1 MRDPRTVAVILGDD
15 APMLEAAV
23 PTRVFGADVR
33 SPGAAPFD
41 VRVVSETPGPVTTS
55 AGVRLTAPYA
65 LPAVADAGIV
75 IVPGWRPPG
84 GAPTGERVVSALQK
98 AHAEGA
104 IVVGLCLG
112 AFVLAEAGLL
122 QGLRATTHWHFTAEL
137 AASYPEVTV
146 DGDVL
151 YVDEGQIL
159 TSAGSAAGIDAC
171 LHLLRRLDG
180 ARAASEV
187 ARALVVAPHR
197 NGGQQQ
203 FIEHAVPSPRADGG
217 FGRTL
222 ERALVQLGDPVLDV
236 DTMAGWALMSRRTF
250 DRRFREA
257 TGCSALQWLLG
268 QRVLHAQRLLEDSDL
283 GVDAVAQRV
292 GFADG
297 VALRPHFRRVVG
309 VAPQSYRESFRTI
322 DQVSASR
329 PHPGPPV
336 GTSRLRRR
344 EGLA

>member
-23 PTRVFGADVR
+23 PTRVFSADVR
-33 SPGAAPFD
+33 SAGAAPFD

-65 LPAVADAGIV
+65 LGAVADAGIV

-84 GAPTGERVVSALQK
+84 GRRTGERVLGALQQ
-98 AHAEGA
+98 AHADGA
-104 IVVGLCLG
+104 TIVGLCLG

-122 QGLRATTHWHFTAEL
+122 HGLRATTHWHFTAEL
-137 AASYPEVTV
+137 SASYPGVTV
-146 DGDVL
+146 DSDVL

-180 ARAASEV
+180 ARAASAV

-197 NGGQQQ
+197 AGGQQQ
-203 FIEHAVPSPRADGG
+203 FITHPVPSTPAEGG
-217 FGRTL
+217 FGPTL
-222 ERALVQLGDPVLDV
+222 ERALTRLGDPALDV
-236 DTMAGWALMSRRTF
+236 DTMAGWALLSRRTF

-257 TGCSALQWLLG
+257 TGCSALQWLVS

-283 GVDAVAQRV
+283 GIDAVAQRC
-292 GFADG
+292 GFADA

-309 VAPQSYRESFRTI
+309 VAPQSYRESFRVT
-322 DQVSASR
+322 A
-329 PHPGPPV
+329 G
-336 GTSRLRRR
+336 
-344 EGLA
+344 A